1 MKLALRRLLLFGAL
15 AATLAAVY
23 GVNRGNEG
31 DTVQVVVRP
40 RHPVS
45 AVVAKSASLPAAR
58 GALQARFAEATRDLF
73 PSQTWYIPPPP
84 PKPVPPPPPQ
94 APPLPFRFLGLW
106 EEGGQTA
113 VFVSDGPRNLIIKAG
128 DTVDGRYKVE
138 TIGPGVVRLVY
149 LPLNQIQTLSFG
161 E

>member
-1 MKLALRRLLLFGAL
+1 MKPVVRQLLLFAAL

-23 GVNRGNEG
+23 GVNRGG
-31 DTVQVVVRP
+31 GDDTVQPVVHP
-40 RHPVS
+40 RRH
-45 AVVAKSASLPAAR
+45 APAAVAR
-58 GALQARFAEATRDLF
+58 MLPPPAPRNGFQARFALARRDLF

-106 EEGGQTA
+106 EESGQAA
-113 VFVSDGPRNLIIKAG
+113 VFVSDGPRDLILRAG

-138 TIGPGVVRLVY
+138 RVGHGVVRLVY
-149 LPLNQIQTLSFG
+149 LPLNQTQTLSYG